1 MTPSTR
7 VTPFT
12 FSSLLL
18 FHLSSI
24 FLACEDCLT
33 ESHSFGYGL
42 KGSLQLHRV
51 GVKPKTFN
59 IDNNTRRTGKKVVHG
74 CLRVL
79 QLMGPIVQS
88 SYQETFG
95 VPDGGRMK
103 HSCGSDL
110 V

>member
-1 MTPSTR
+1 MTPSTT

-18 FHLSSI
+18 FHLSST

-33 ESHSFGYGL
+33 ESRSFGYGL
-42 KGSLQLHRV
+42 KGSLHLHRV
-51 GVKPKTFN
+51 GVKPKPLTMMT
-59 IDNNTRRTGKKVVHG
+59 IQEEPGRGRTRVFTGA
-74 CLRVL
+74 

-103 HSCGSDL
+103 HSCDSDL